1 MPLRNLHKKFKLPM
15 TNVHWDLTLQGW
27 VFLIGEI
34 QLIVVQWNIEEKKL
48 LKYFHP
54 RQSVFPSTSPQL
66 VQY

>member
-1 MPLRNLHKKFKLPM
+1 M

-34 QLIVVQWNIEEKKL
+34 HLIVVQWNIEEKKL